1 MTGDVARPLALGAA
15 CVGVAWFLAA
25 QAPPP
30 AADAAAAL
38 GGARPVVVGSLFL
51 RAEALRK
58 AGRLDEV
65 PALYRRI
72 LELDPTSSSA
82 VDHLAGILAYDLR
95 TTAPTGSG
103 RVSWWREA
111 DALVSAALVRS
122 PDDPLLLTRRA
133 DLLLLVP
140 ALDAA
145 VAAAIAE
152 SGRDADLEA
161 LRALRRA
168 ADVTGGIPRLG
179 RLHLELV
186 ARHAPRVAAV
196 RLAEGRVGV
205 EEALALGD
213 EVLRRRGDVL
223 AELSLDADPDAPPA
237 ALVLQAGLHLVRR
250 VAEDLRAAPPR
261 LEEARTLLAAY
272 EKYVGRADVVEPLRR
287 RLR

>member
-1 MTGDVARPLALGAA
+1 VTGDVARPLALGAA

-152 SGRDADLEA
+152 SGRDA
-161 LRALRRA
+161 
-168 ADVTGGIPRLG
+168 
-179 RLHLELV
+179 
-186 ARHAPRVAAV
+186 
-196 RLAEGRVGV
+196 
-205 EEALALGD
+205 
-213 EVLRRRGDVL
+213 
-223 AELSLDADPDAPPA
+223 
-237 ALVLQAGLHLVRR
+237 
-250 VAEDLRAAPPR
+250 
-261 LEEARTLLAAY
+261 
-272 EKYVGRADVVEPLRR
+272 
-287 RLR
+287 